1 MYKICKHCGMF
12 VTGVSSYLSLNLCIK
27 GGTIAMAQLPERS
40 FPKPEVPDANPG
52 NSNVIKSFPA
62 LTVSCWRAK
71 NNVQR
76 LRISVGPDG

>member
-52 NSNVIKSFPA
+52 NGNVI
-62 LTVSCWRAK
+62 
-71 NNVQR
+71 
-76 LRISVGPDG
+76 

>member
-1 MYKICKHCGMF
+1 MF

-52 NSNVIKSFPA
+52 NGNVI
-62 LTVSCWRAK
+62 
-71 NNVQR
+71 
-76 LRISVGPDG
+76 